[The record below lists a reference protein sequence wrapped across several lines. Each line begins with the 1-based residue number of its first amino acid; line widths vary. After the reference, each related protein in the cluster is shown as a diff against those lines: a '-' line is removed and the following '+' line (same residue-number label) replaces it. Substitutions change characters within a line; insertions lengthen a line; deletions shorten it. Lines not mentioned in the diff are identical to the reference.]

1 MQRNLLL
8 VLFSFFAIIC
18 LWANMSTAQT
28 ASINCP
34 AGNWS
39 GQWSG
44 GQGGQTQLAY
54 MTISCKDGKTIF
66 SYEYPQYQVKY
77 DSIAEQTPLIRFGNL
92 SFVLGADG
100 NLHGCYAYAEQ
111 GKARISLVAMKSKAV
126 IDGTAIGKTVENKWS
141 GNWNGLAA
149 HRAELEVKKD
159 SGNKLLLTY
168 SFNNEQGQRRQWN
181 ETGAAF
187 SDVNFWFERLNGA
200 FVLGFDGNLYACRA
214 FLAQDGK
221 ARFVWNILKSQ

>member
-1 MQRNLLL
+1 MQKNPLF
-8 VLFSFFAIIC
+8 VLFSFFTAAI
-18 LWANMSTAQT
+18 LWATPSAAQT
-28 ASINCP
+28 ASVNCP

-39 GQWSG
+39 GEWSG
-44 GQGGQTQLAY
+44 GQGGQASLAY
-54 MTISCKDGKTIF
+54 MTITCKDGKTVF
-66 SYEYPQYQVKY
+66 SYEYPQYRVKY
-77 DSIAEQTPLIRFGNL
+77 DSMVDQGPLIRFGDF

-100 NLHGCYAYAEQ
+100 NLHGCYAYAQE
-111 GKARISLVAMKSKAV
+111 GKAKISLVAMKSKA
-126 IDGTAIGKTVENKWS
+126 AIAGSASGKTIENKWS

-149 HRAELEVKKD
+149 HQADLEVKKD

-181 ETGAAF
+181 ETGATF
-187 SDVNFWFERLNGA
+187 SNVNFWFERLNGA